1 MGRRHRWEVIAKDG
15 KIGNA
20 GSEDGARSL
29 LHVRRDRREVCSWGE
44 YSTGFRADQG
54 TKESEYQT
62 RRSQLKFNRWRTE
75 KRHIRRPRMV
85 QTTVGRLTSGLRC
98 QELVGRR
105 QMLWKEGK
113 IVKNFG
119 SETKV
124 KGKSSYQGYEWVL
137 ERREESEEDSETQQD
152 WRLQVL
158 LEEQRNSEV

>member
-1 MGRRHRWEVIAKDG
+1 
-15 KIGNA
+15 
-20 GSEDGARSL
+20 
-29 LHVRRDRREVCSWGE
+29 
-44 YSTGFRADQG
+44 
-54 TKESEYQT
+54 
-62 RRSQLKFNRWRTE
+62 
-75 KRHIRRPRMV
+75 MV
-85 QTTVGRLTSGLRC
+85 QTTVESLTSGLRC
-98 QELVGRR
+98 QELVGSR

-124 KGKSSYQGYEWVL
+124 KGKCSYQGYEWVL